1 MAAAARGGADIPESS
16 DAGVLERLRAGD
28 ARTWDAVVE
37 RYSRLVW
44 SIPLTIGLGPEDAAD
59 IAQMAFT
66 ELLIQLH
73 SIRDETALGAWLA
86 TVARRQSW
94 RRARSRSREMPDDT
108 LTRHDGAA
116 TTDDSDRVD
125 TLMWIDAGLATLG
138 ERCRALL
145 QLLYLSGAEP
155 SYEEVGRRLG
165 MPVGSIGPTRQRCL
179 SQLEAALGSFDAPG
193 PGPGATAP
201 DQSLSS

>member
-1 MAAAARGGADIPESS
+1 MAAAARGGADSA

-28 ARTWDAVVE
+28 ARAWDALVE

-44 SIPLTIGLGPEDAAD
+44 SIPLNIGLGRDDAAD

-73 SIRDETALGAWLA
+73 SIRDETAIGAWLA

-94 RRARSRSREMPDDT
+94 RRLRSSRRESPDDT
-108 LTRHDGAA
+108 SSRLDRSAGVDDGAE
-116 TTDDSDRVD
+116 RID
-125 TLMWIDAGLATLG
+125 TLLWIDAALDGLG

-145 QLLYLSGAEP
+145 QMLYLSGSEP
-155 SYEEVGRRLG
+155 SYAEISERLG

-179 SQLEAALGSFDAPG
+179 RHLEATLGAADEHRS
-193 PGPGATAP
+193 
-201 DQSLSS
+201 